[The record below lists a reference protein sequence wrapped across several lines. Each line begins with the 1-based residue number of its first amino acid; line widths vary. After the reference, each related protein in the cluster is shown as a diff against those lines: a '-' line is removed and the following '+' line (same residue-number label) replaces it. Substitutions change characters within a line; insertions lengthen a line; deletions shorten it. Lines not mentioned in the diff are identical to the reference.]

1 MIELRDYQRD
11 LLERACDALASSA
24 ARIMLQLPTGGGK
37 TRIAG
42 MLLSGWLN
50 GGRKAIWLTHR
61 KELAAQ
67 TEGMLQEAEVTAT
80 ANIQWPPGAK
90 APAIPNGVVILMAQ
104 TVSRRTASA
113 EVWDGYDSRDLMII
127 DEAHHAAA
135 PGWARAIN
143 QWPGPVLGMTA
154 TPWRLSYREGFDHL
168 FESLLSGP
176 QVADLQSDGWLCNAR
191 VLSPREEERIQGGQ
205 VDDTGEY
212 SEPGIE
218 EANRG
223 RDVWTAGALRFWQKH
238 GEDRQTV
245 VYAVSVTHAK
255 NLYDVFNDAG
265 VPTGKLLAETPGLER
280 AELIYRFQKGDL
292 KALINVAVATEGFDL
307 PDAACVLMTRPTM
320 SLALYL
326 QMAGRGLRPKQ
337 DSGDCV
343 VLDLA
348 GNSLRHGLP
357 EEGREWSLRARG
369 EQPFGDAP
377 LIRCERCEVLS
388 SAASHQCGNCGEA
401 FGETCGRCG
410 AWRAWKRWG
419 EKTMCGQNHELVCD
433 LCHYDAHVL
442 AKLPVTPELEELA
455 KMVDDDEISPYRD
468 PFLKDFLE
476 KERRRVVSGAE
487 ERKDELR
494 CFIGVRESELADDNE
509 LDKLFE
515 NHLATLPTAERPQT
529 RPQERRLF
537 NEWEGGLK
545 QELAEWRKELAT
557 LESQSIDGQ
566 LIFNNARDQLM
577 RLLEA
582 EAREADLL
590 PQSRTQQR
598 THEAPVEDYSSQP
611 APHSRP
617 TLDEGGWHPLSD
629 VTYSKG
635 SRAPTE
641 MRFPDGSSVSVK
653 AWCHLMVE
661 TTRWLTNRSLLESSH
676 CPISVSSKRYL
687 VSTVPTHPTGKPMR
701 TPRKVNSLYVEVH
714 YQAKQCVENA
724 RTIIKRVDQD
734 PAQFKVR
741 LS

>member
-1 MIELRDYQRD
+1 M
-11 LLERACDALASSA
+11 
-24 ARIMLQLPTGGGK
+24 
-37 TRIAG
+37 
-42 MLLSGWLN
+42 
-50 GGRKAIWLTHR
+50 
-61 KELAAQ
+61 
-67 TEGMLQEAEVTAT
+67 
-80 ANIQWPPGAK
+80 
-90 APAIPNGVVILMAQ
+90 
-104 TVSRRTASA
+104 
-113 EVWDGYDSRDLMII
+113 
-127 DEAHHAAA
+127 
-135 PGWARAIN
+135 
-143 QWPGPVLGMTA
+143 
-154 TPWRLSYREGFDHL
+154 
-168 FESLLSGP
+168 
-176 QVADLQSDGWLCNAR
+176 CNAR

-223 RDVWTAGALRFWQKH
+223 RDVWTAGTLRFWQKH

-265 VPTGKLLAETPGLER
+265 VPTEKLLAETPGRQR

-307 PDAACVLMTRPTM
+307 PEAACVLMTRPTM

-343 VLDLA
+343 VLDLV

-388 SAASHQCGNCGEA
+388 PAASHQCGNCGEA

-419 EKTMCGQNHELVCD
+419 EKTMCGQDHELVCN

-455 KMVDDDEISPYRD
+455 KMMDDDELSPYRD

-494 CFIGVRESELADDNE
+494 CFIGVRGSELADDNE

-515 NHLATLPTAERPQT
+515 NHLATLPTAGRPQT

-537 NEWEGGLK
+537 NEWEGGLE
-545 QELAEWRKELAT
+545 QELAEWRKELV
-557 LESQSIDGQ
+557 LSQLGFGICLRKGPIELSCLVGSVDGGGGNDGQ
-566 LIFNNARDQLM
+566 GQIRGAAGTGTTGR
-577 RLLEA
+577 
-582 EAREADLL
+582 
-590 PQSRTQQR
+590 S
-598 THEAPVEDYSSQP
+598 P
-611 APHSRP
+611 ATDP
-617 TLDEGGWHPLSD
+617 GWQKLSPSD
-629 VTYSKG
+629 
-635 SRAPTE
+635 R
-641 MRFPDGSSVSVK
+641 
-653 AWCHLMVE
+653 
-661 TTRWLTNRSLLESSH
+661 
-676 CPISVSSKRYL
+676 
-687 VSTVPTHPTGKPMR
+687 
-701 TPRKVNSLYVEVH
+701 
-714 YQAKQCVENA
+714 
-724 RTIIKRVDQD
+724 
-734 PAQFKVR
+734 
-741 LS
+741 